1 MIIRC
6 ETFEA
11 SLHNA
16 PPYNALSYT
25 WGLASDPHYPILLN
39 GRTFYVR
46 ENLWLALYGLQT
58 SADPVVIWIDA
69 ICIDQENI
77 PERDHQ
83 VKKMKAIYEQA
94 DQVIVWL
101 GPSLQQS
108 KLAFRLVRELYGHR
122 REDDWTTQRFKQ
134 PDMPKCLKA
143 LGSLFSRDYW
153 YRVWIVQELTVAKR
167 IVVKCGNDSI
177 EGDVLLLVQELILKK
192 DTRSNVLGMC
202 IPGDIYAQSALRN
215 QGLIEVQTWRDD
227 FLIKDL
233 SLFHCVLYHFRR
245 RSTDPKDKLYGLLGL
260 TSTLG
265 NPGIEIDYSLT
276 TAQIYTKFARNEI
289 ISSKRLHILPQ
300 SQPHLTDL
308 EIPSWVPDWSA
319 KHANHFFLQNI
330 SATSFNFTASGE
342 SESEITFL
350 SDANILIAKA
360 ILMGSVEDF
369 GGSAGVAAGLD
380 LKQAVS
386 TFHDN
391 WRLVGTLPGDPRLN
405 QEAFARTLLCGK
417 VLEDRVDNREM
428 CEFLRGILGG
438 FAELSVEIYPHRIL
452 DPILSEHSNFIHSES
467 ARYAQASGI
476 DYDKAS
482 ESIYWRSWIETSVAY
497 NWDRRFLIGSSGTMG
512 MAPETSLEGDII
524 CIPLGCPHPMVL
536 RRVNNHYLVVGEAY
550 VDRYMYGKAMELLK
564 QGKLQL
570 RDFELH

>member
-1 MIIRC
+1 M
-6 ETFEA
+6 
-11 SLHNA
+11 
-16 PPYNALSYT
+16 
-25 WGLASDPHYPILLN
+25 
-39 GRTFYVR
+39 
-46 ENLWLALYGLQT
+46 
-58 SADPVVIWIDA
+58 
-69 ICIDQENI
+69 
-77 PERDHQ
+77 
-83 VKKMKAIYEQA
+83 
-94 DQVIVWL
+94 
-101 GPSLQQS
+101 
-108 KLAFRLVRELYGHR
+108 RELYDHR
-122 REDDWTTQRFKQ
+122 REDDWVAQRFKQ

-143 LGSLFSRDYW
+143 LGGLFSRDYW

-177 EGDVLLLVQELILKK
+177 EGDVLLHVQELILKK

-202 IPGDIYAQSALRN
+202 IPGDVYAQSALRN

-233 SLFHCVLYHFRR
+233 SLFHCVLYHFHR

-265 NPGIEIDYSLT
+265 NPSIEIDYSLT

-289 ISSKRLHILPQ
+289 ISSKRLYILPQ

-308 EIPSWVPDWSA
+308 EIPSWVPDWSV
-319 KHANHFFLQNI
+319 KHTNHFYLQNV
-330 SATSFNFTASGE
+330 SATSFNFTALGE

-360 ILMGSVEDF
+360 ILIGSIEDF
-369 GGSAGVAAGLD
+369 GGSAGVATGLD

-391 WRLVGTLPGDPRLN
+391 WRLVGTLPGNPRLN

-417 VLEDRVDNREM
+417 ILEDRVGNREM
-428 CEFLRGILGG
+428 REFLRGILGG

-452 DPILSEHSNFIHSES
+452 DPILSEHLNFIHSEG
-467 ARYAQASGI
+467 ARDAQTNGI

-482 ESIYWRSWIETSVAY
+482 ESIFWRSWIEASVAY
-497 NWDRRFLIGSSGTMG
+497 NWDRRFFIGSSGTMG
-512 MAPETSLEGDII
+512 MAPETSLKGDII

-536 RRVNNHYLVVGEAY
+536 RRANNHYLVVGEAY
-550 VDRYMYGKAMELLK
+550 VDGYMYGKAMELLK
-564 QGKLQL
+564 QGELQL